1 MLKTLGEATGGY
13 IGLMDMIL
21 REAAIRALEKGL
33 KKIDKATLKEVA
45 NDGETPEAMLMP
57 KN

>member
-33 KKIDKATLKEVA
+33 KKIDQATFKEVA
-45 NDGETPEAMLMP
+45 EEY
-57 KN
+57 K